1 MNKFFAFVWVVL
13 TLTSC
18 LDEHPKN
25 LLTEDEAYSS
35 ARNLYVNAVATL
47 YNHIGGKADSQSL
60 QGTYR
65 GVYDYNTFCTDE
77 AMIPIRGGDWYDGG
91 FWENLYKH
99 QWTPRDVPLYNTW
112 LYLYKVVM
120 LCNQSLQQLDKH
132 ANLLTHTQHEA
143 YRAEV
148 RAVRAM
154 YYYYLMDMFGRIPI
168 VTDCNTPIKELQQ
181 SSRSAAFR
189 FIVSELQ
196 TVAPLLAGARS
207 NVEGPYYGRITRPVV
222 HFLLAKLALNAAIY
236 TDDDWTDNSLP
247 DGRNILFTVDGHK
260 FNAWQTVI
268 AYCDK
273 ITAAGYRLETDYR
286 KNFAVVNENSQEN
299 IFTIPMDKTLYANLF
314 KNLFRSRHYNHGS
327 ALGFGAENGASAT
340 LAAVRTYAYDT
351 DSTDARYAMNCYSDT
366 VRVDG
371 RIVRLDNGDALVYR
385 PLAIQLNLTG
395 SQYERTAGARMSKYA
410 IDRSAYSDGQLQNND
425 IVLFR
430 YADVLLMK
438 SEAKLRNGEDGSA
451 ELNRVRSRVGMKPR
465 RATLS
470 TLLAE
475 RLMELMWEG
484 WRRQDLIR
492 YGLFASA
499 YDQRTPLDNEA
510 TGYTTVFPIPAT
522 VIALNGNMK
531 QNPGYK

>member
-154 YYYYLMDMFGRIPI
+154 YY
-168 VTDCNTPIKELQQ
+168 
-181 SSRSAAFR
+181 
-189 FIVSELQ
+189 
-196 TVAPLLAGARS
+196 
-207 NVEGPYYGRITRPVV
+207 
-222 HFLLAKLALNAAIY
+222 
-236 TDDDWTDNSLP
+236 
-247 DGRNILFTVDGHK
+247 
-260 FNAWQTVI
+260 
-268 AYCDK
+268 
-273 ITAAGYRLETDYR
+273 
-286 KNFAVVNENSQEN
+286 
-299 IFTIPMDKTLYANLF
+299 
-314 KNLFRSRHYNHGS
+314 
-327 ALGFGAENGASAT
+327 
-340 LAAVRTYAYDT
+340 
-351 DSTDARYAMNCYSDT
+351 
-366 VRVDG
+366 
-371 RIVRLDNGDALVYR
+371 
-385 PLAIQLNLTG
+385 
-395 SQYERTAGARMSKYA
+395 
-410 IDRSAYSDGQLQNND
+410 
-425 IVLFR
+425 
-430 YADVLLMK
+430 
-438 SEAKLRNGEDGSA
+438 
-451 ELNRVRSRVGMKPR
+451 
-465 RATLS
+465 
-470 TLLAE
+470 
-475 RLMELMWEG
+475 
-484 WRRQDLIR
+484 
-492 YGLFASA
+492 
-499 YDQRTPLDNEA
+499 
-510 TGYTTVFPIPAT
+510 
-522 VIALNGNMK
+522 
-531 QNPGYK
+531 